1 MKVPKARKLPSGSW
15 FCRVRV
21 DGRDVPITRNTK
33 KEAEQAA
40 ILAKYAA
47 KQEADNPHKIT
58 LETAYKRYIEMKDGV
73 LSPSTITGYKR
84 LSKNTFQPLMK
95 LRLDQLTTEKI
106 QKEISAL
113 SKAGKSQKYIAN
125 ASGLLSS
132 VLKAFYG
139 DFRYNVTL
147 PAKEKKTQRALSNE
161 EIKGIMAAVK
171 GTDVELPV
179 LMGLWLGM
187 RMSEIRG
194 ATYKDI
200 DGDRLHICRA
210 IVDTDS
216 GAIEKSPKTFSGDRW
231 VNLPSYIKSLIP
243 PLKCKTDH
251 IVNMTGAMI
260 YKRFVAAC
268 DNAGIPHCKFHDLR
282 HANAAVMIQ
291 LGIDSKYAQE
301 RNGWKSDYMYK
312 QVYGYVMDDTQDKN
326 SKAINEYFVNVL
338 ATEN

>member
-15 FCRVRV
+15 RCRV
-21 DGRDVPITRNTK
+21 DVNGQTISITKPTR
-33 KEAEQAA
+33 KEAEQEA
-40 ILAKYAA
+40 IRLKLLG
-47 KQEADNPHKIT
+47 KADRPQNMT
-58 LETAYKRYIEMKDGV
+58 LEDAYKRYIDMKDGV

-95 LRLDQLTTEKI
+95 LRLEQLTTEKI

-113 SKAGKSQKYIAN
+113 SKAGKSQKYITN

-200 DGDRLHICRA
+200 DGDKLHICRA

-231 VNLPSYIKSLIP
+231 VNLPPYIKSLIP
-243 PLKCKTDH
+243 PLKCETDH

-312 QVYGYVMDDTQDKN
+312 QVYGYVMGDKQDEN
-326 SKAINEYFVNVL
+326 SNAINHFF
-338 ATEN
+338 ENKLTQN